1 MKAIIFPG
9 QGSQKAGMANEF
21 EKNFKVTKEIFSQA
35 DEILKMN
42 LSKIILTGSD
52 EDLKKTEITQPAIL
66 TTSVAILNVLKN
78 EFDLKI
84 SDIKYFAG
92 HSLGEYTALVASE
105 SLKFSDA
112 LHLVHNRGKLMQSA
126 VPLGKGAMLAVMGL
140 NIIELNSV
148 LKKKGFGK
156 GICEV
161 ANDNSPG
168 QIILSGEKETLMDF
182 SGKLKAEKRKSIFL
196 PVSAPFHCSLMKPA
210 AESMKKLLE
219 KIVFRNP
226 IVKVISNVTALPI
239 EKEIDI
245 KDLLYRQIFSQV
257 RWRESVEYMIKN
269 NVNDF
274 IEIGPGKVL
283 SGLVK
288 RTNDN
293 VSTKSINKIED
304 MKIYNDR
311 S

>member
-1 MKAIIFPG
+1 MFPG
-9 QGSQKAGMANEF
+9 QGSQHLGMLDDNLKKLFNIHKNEINDSLGF
-21 EKNFKVTKEIFSQA
+21 
-35 DEILKMN
+35 N
-42 LSKIILTGSD
+42 LMDIIDNGPI
-52 EDLKKTEITQPAIL
+52 EDLNRTSITQPAIL
-66 TTSVAILNVLKN
+66 TTSVAILTVLKN
-78 EFDLKI
+78 EFNLKI

-140 NIIELNSV
+140 NIIELNSM
-148 LKKKGFGK
+148 LKKNEFVK

-168 QIILSGEKETLMDF
+168 QIIISGEKETLMDF

-226 IVKVISNVTALPI
+226 ITKVVSNVTALPI
-239 EKEIDI
+239 EKEINI

-304 MKIYNDR
+304 MKIYNDK